1 MEFSQGQEGYKMVL
15 PVNIDLIPAE
25 LKVLNHWAVWKTEQ
39 TEDGHEKKVP
49 YYTLKRHADVSRP
62 ETWLSF
68 DSAVR
73 LLNKYPE
80 FEGLSFCLTADLG
93 ITGVDYDDT
102 ITEDGEF
109 DTAKLEEIKS
119 LGSYVEI
126 SPSYQGLRA
135 FCYARL
141 PNDKGKHNTKYNIE
155 LYSTGKFLSVTGYRV
170 EGTPL
175 TLNEAQSPI
184 DALYEKYFPLQA
196 PASDDSILPKTQ
208 IVFSDKEIVQLLEK
222 GTYAEQFKNLFY
234 NGDLSKYN
242 DDSSTAD
249 WALCRMFTFYTQE
262 PEQIDRLFR
271 ESALIRPKW
280 DENHGEGTYGKIT
293 VNKCLM
299 SRKSVYMGGPYIG
312 KSLLT
317 SEPPY
322 RVTELGIYKTK
333 QAKSSDGS
341 IVETVQEICST
352 PCTIIAMGRN
362 LDNEE
367 LLYKLSLRDPEGV
380 EKEIWKSPAELLQ
393 KRGVLQLQG
402 EGLLFT
408 ESNAG
413 DLTDFFKIIIKSKIK
428 MLPKEYAASKSGW
441 KKDFSLF
448 VVGNRAISASGEMPV
463 LQRDNPT
470 AELYTQK
477 GSLTNWI
484 EAAGEL
490 LDYNSVRF
498 KLYTACVPPLL
509 KILTLPSFVETQ
521 QVKSGNLKTTTG
533 WLAAS
538 IWGDPERLQINA
550 ASTAVGITKTVE
562 LCTDLPIFVD
572 ETSISDSVKDLVY
585 LIANGVGRSKGNSEG
600 RLVMPSTWSTVLLTT
615 GEKPILP
622 ESALTGQQVR
632 VVPLREGINKKLK
645 PETVS
650 YIQTTIKTN
659 YGHLGVLFL
668 QELFKEKDNLAS
680 LYQALFKAFPKVE
693 TDDITSDRAKVYY
706 ATIALAGYLLERV
719 FENMGI
725 EVIDPYSIC
734 EYYFT
739 ENVISDSFVPDHI
752 KALSAAYSWYTANK
766 LYFEDEDPD
775 RLLNHERYGW
785 IREDKESGACIC
797 FIPDKLKKY
806 LNTEIGPNTFEA
818 ATDEWKN
825 LKILIP
831 KLQKKGTGAIV
842 RLKNN
847 QISVD
852 GRKVMVVKIPFE
864 KFKEYLKLE
873 DESEEQADPCENP
886 EDGFNSQV
894 PSTLQAHIALK
905 SISMHVQVVSYIHI
919 LEQNLEITGTT
930 DNIVVISD
938 DAELAEIMIQEGFS

>member
-1 MEFSQGQEGYKMVL
+1 MAL

-25 LKVLNHWAVWKTEQ
+25 LKVLKHWAVWKTEK
-39 TEDGHEKKVP
+39 TVDGHEKKVP
-49 YYTLKRHADVSRP
+49 YYTLKIHADVSRP

-102 ITEDGEF
+102 IREDGEF
-109 DTAKLEEIKS
+109 DTAKLEEIKA

-141 PNDKGKHNTKYNIE
+141 PNDKGRHSTKYNIE
-155 LYSTGKFLSVTGYRV
+155 LYSSSKFLSVTGYHV
-170 EGTPL
+170 EGMPL
-175 TLNEAQSPI
+175 TLNEAQGPI
-184 DALYEKYFPLQA
+184 DVLYQKYFPLQTA
-196 PASDDSILPKTQ
+196 SSDDNILPKTQ
-208 IVFSDKEIVQLLEK
+208 IILSDNEIIQFLEK
-222 GTYAEQFKNLFY
+222 EPYAEQFKNLYY
-234 NGDLSKYN
+234 NGDISKCN
-242 DDSSTAD
+242 NDSSAAD
-249 WALCRMFTFYTQE
+249 WALCGMFTFYTQE
-262 PEQIDRLFR
+262 PQQIDRLFR

-280 DENHGEGTYGKIT
+280 DENHGNGTYGEIT

-352 PCTIIAMGRN
+352 PCNIIAMGRN
-362 LDNEE
+362 LDNAE

-393 KRGVLQLQG
+393 KKGVLQLQG

-413 DLTDFFKIIIKSKIK
+413 DLTDFFKVVIKNKIK

-448 VVGNRAISASGEMPV
+448 VVGNRAISASGETPV

-470 AELYTQK
+470 SELYTQK
-477 GSLTNWI
+477 GSLSSWT
-484 EAAGEL
+484 EAAEEL

-509 KILTLPSFVETQ
+509 KILNLPSFVETQ

-650 YIQTTIKTN
+650 HIQTIIKTN
-659 YGHLGVLFL
+659 YGHIGVVFL

-680 LYQALFKAFPKVE
+680 MYQVFFKAFPEVE

-706 ATIALAGYLLERV
+706 AVIALAGYLLEKV
-719 FENMGI
+719 FKNTGI
-725 EVIDPYSIC
+725 EVKDPYSIC
-734 EYYFT
+734 EHYFT

-766 LYFEDEDPD
+766 LYFEDEDPEH
-775 RLLNHERYGW
+775 LLNHERYGW
-785 IREDKESGACIC
+785 IRDDKEYGSCIC
-797 FIPDKLKKY
+797 FIPDKLKKH
-806 LNTEIGPNTFEA
+806 LNTEIGPNTYEA

-825 LKILIP
+825 LQILIP
-831 KLQKKGTGAIV
+831 KLQKKGTGTIV

-852 GRKVMVVKIPFE
+852 GRKVLVIKIAFE
-864 KFKEYLKLE
+864 KVKEYLKLE
-873 DESEEQADPCENP
+873 DENEESPDSGKNP
-886 EDGFNSQV
+886 EEGFNSQV
-894 PSTLQAHIALK
+894 PSTLQAHIVLQTV
-905 SISMHVQVVSYIHI
+905 SMQVQVVAYRHAV
-919 LEQNLEITGTT
+919 EQNLDIAATT
-930 DNIVVISD
+930 DDIMVISD
-938 DAELAEIMIQEGFS
+938 DAELAKIMMQEGFL